1 MSIESIVV
9 LMVIAALLGLA
20 LWWHDDQKQK
30 PLAEFGLDNVRRV
43 LNKEHSERREE
54 IFSRGTMSSAEWVAI
69 NRDQLK
75 QIDAELKSRGVEIA
89 NNK

>member
-9 LMVIAALLGLA
+9 LVVIATLLTLA
-20 LWWHDDQKQK
+20 WWWYDSQKQK

-75 QIDAELKSRGVEIA
+75 QINAKLKSRGVEIA
-89 NNK
+89 NRK

>member
-9 LMVIAALLGLA
+9 LVVVAALLTLA
-20 LWWHDDQKQK
+20 LWWHDSQKQK

-54 IFSRGTMSSAEWVAI
+54 IFRRGTMSSAEWVAI

-75 QIDAELKSRGVEIA
+75 QIDAELKRRDIEIQQTI
-89 NNK
+89 